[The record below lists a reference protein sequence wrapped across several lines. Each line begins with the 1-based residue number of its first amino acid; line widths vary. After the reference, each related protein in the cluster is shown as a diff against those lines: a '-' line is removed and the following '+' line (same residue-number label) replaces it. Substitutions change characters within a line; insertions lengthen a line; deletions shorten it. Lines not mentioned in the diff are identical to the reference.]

1 MARLSGTDVPADV
14 ADLLFQM
21 LPAASLRALALG
33 VDTKWRAVVAVLGW
47 RRRAPALGSAAERLE
62 DDSAARL
69 LYLRGLGLVRP
80 TPGAAALPVIKEER
94 VAHCGGAWGDTA
106 FVLYPQ
112 PVPTAAG
119 ERRLPAP
126 EALANL
132 ALAHAGPALER
143 AVTVR
148 RSASGEVTVRTEPRR
163 AAPIGAL
170 PYASPELRDTVAQ
183 GGFLGAL
190 APVAV
195 ALGHAHYDGLGR
207 CLLGVGPVEVARVG
221 PCVVTISRA
230 RGDPASARLV
240 AFDGA
245 TWAPLWDPASAAMAN
260 LCPARSTVLLHSVSP
275 MCAAVYATDHPR
287 PLSPVPAAK
296 RRKYGAFIAPVLV
309 VWWSRLFG
317 LRVNPVPDLRAKAP
331 NAGWEVVPDDAECN
345 APLFRLGCP
354 A

>member
-1 MARLSGTDVPADV
+1 MARLGDTEVPADV

-21 LPAASLRALALG
+21 LPAASLRALALNVG
-33 VDTKWRAVVAVLGW
+33 TGWREVTAYLGW
-47 RRRAPALGSAAERLE
+47 RRDAPVLGSLADRL
-62 DDSAARL
+62 DPRSAARL

-80 TPGAAALPVIKEER
+80 APGAAALPIIKEEL
-94 VAHCGGAWGDTA
+94 VEHSGGAWGDTA

-112 PVPTAAG
+112 PVPAAKG
-119 ERRLPAP
+119 ERRALAP
-126 EALANL
+126 EALASL

-143 AVTVR
+143 AVTVH
-148 RSASGEVTVRTEPRR
+148 RSPEGGVTVSTGPRR
-163 AAPIGAL
+163 PGPPGAL

-190 APVAV
+190 VPVAI
-195 ALGHAHYDGLGR
+195 ALGHARYDGLGR
-207 CLLGVGPVEVARVG
+207 CLVGVSPVEVVCVG
-221 PCVVTISRA
+221 PCVVAISRV

-240 AFDGA
+240 AFDSA

-260 LCPARSTVLLHSVSP
+260 LCPVRSTVLLHGVSP
-275 MCAAVYATDHPR
+275 SCAAVYATDHPR
-287 PLSPVPAAK
+287 ALTPVPPAK
-296 RRKYGAFIAPVLV
+296 RRKYGAFLTPVLV

-317 LRVNPVPDLRAKAP
+317 LRVAPVPDLRAKAP
-331 NAGWEVVPDDAECN
+331 KAGWEVVPDDAERD